1 MCCIGFRYGSSRSWG
16 ESFRALLVLPAPTHR
31 LTRKEQSVLE
41 ALRRKGTHM
50 VHADRESQRR
60 SEGRSNKVASDEI
73 DEVLCT
79 K

>member
-1 MCCIGFRYGSSRSWG
+1 
-16 ESFRALLVLPAPTHR
+16 
-31 LTRKEQSVLE
+31 
-41 ALRRKGTHM
+41 M